1 MKIAVLLVTL
11 LLMSCVRTYMVPQSV
26 IDQQI
31 TREKLV
37 HNQTV
42 SLISVLTVPLGVI
55 VSEQESGRSGNSG
68 LSWLTAIDKKGDT
81 VEVEIDQNSQFIIT
95 TKAQETVKMYATTA
109 FIESGVLKGRRSRI
123 IGMAR
128 EVPLDSIGGISLYTE
143 NSNVRQV
150 LHK

>member
-1 MKIAVLLVTL
+1 MKIAVLLVAL
-11 LLMSCVRTYMVPQSV
+11 LFVSCVRTYMVPQSV
-26 IDQQI
+26 IEQQI

-42 SLISVLTVPLGVI
+42 SLISVLTLPLGVI
-55 VSEQESGRSGNSG
+55 VSEQERGRSGNSG
-68 LSWLTAIDKKGDT
+68 LNWLTAIDKKGDT

-95 TKAQETVKMYATTA
+95 TKYQETVKMYATTA

-128 EVPLDSIGGISLYTE
+128 EVPLDSIGGIALYTE
-143 NSNVRQV
+143 NSKVRP
-150 LHK
+150 HK